1 MTDPEYM
8 ARLLIRPFAEPD
20 ADAVVA
26 LWEQC
31 GLLRP
36 WNDPYKDIARKLMVQ
51 RELFLVGTLEGR
63 VVAAVMAG
71 YEGHRGWVNYL
82 AVEPELRRHGLGRA
96 MMEEAECRLRAL
108 GCPKAAL
115 QIRRDNLEVAEYYR
129 GLGYTEDDV
138 ISMGKRF
145 EFDDNP
151 G

>member
-1 MTDPEYM
+1 MTDPEYT

-63 VVAAVMAG
+63 VVAAVMARFARPKD
-71 YEGHRGWVNYL
+71 RG
-82 AVEPELRRHGLGRA
+82 
-96 MMEEAECRLRAL
+96 
-108 GCPKAAL
+108 
-115 QIRRDNLEVAEYYR
+115 
-129 GLGYTEDDV
+129 
-138 ISMGKRF
+138 
-145 EFDDNP
+145 
-151 G
+151 